1 MKFERILIACLL
13 AAAAATASAD
23 NRFYRNNHEF
33 SNRDL
38 RGTWTISGWLEA
50 TLLSPIPAQTTH
62 STPPSVYV
70 SPGDKVTIRGA
81 MVGLFDF
88 DGRGTITSFRDLFK
102 AGGLEP
108 VSPPVPFPFVP
119 PAPETGHG
127 EYTVNP
133 DGTVN
138 LATTIVDEATGFKAG
153 EAEYDC
159 ILNRLPRQ
167 LECVFSRF
175 KTYVVDPNGFEAPIV
190 GQLTLRPQL
199 R

>member
-1 MKFERILIACLL
+1 MRLERALMACVL
-13 AAAAATASAD
+13 AAAAATAAAD
-23 NRFYRNNHEF
+23 DRYFRNDRDF

-38 RGTWTISGWLEA
+38 RGTWTIAGWVEV
-50 TLLSPIPAQTTH
+50 TLLSPIPAETTH
-62 STPPSVYV
+62 STPPSVFV

-108 VSPPVPFPFVP
+108 LSPPVPFPFLP

-127 EYTVNP
+127 EYAVEP
-133 DGTVN
+133 DGIVH
-138 LATTIVDEATGFKAG
+138 LATTIVDEATGHATG

-159 ILNRLPRQ
+159 VLNRLPRQ
-167 LECVFSRF
+167 LDCVFSRF

-190 GQLTLRPQL
+190 GQLTLRPQ
-199 R
+199 RR